1 MGRGRKEGERGQRVT
16 QKQEEKKEGER
27 RGSEGRGSQSERHR
41 RHGKEESKGTGHRER
56 PQRGREGRETGKGL
70 PRGVRGKESTCQ
82 CRRLASI
89 PESGRSPGV
98 GNGNSLQHSC
108 LGNPMDRGA
117 WWATALGVAKYLE
130 IKREQTGM
138 E

>member
-1 MGRGRKEGERGQRVT
+1 MT

-27 RGSEGRGSQSERHR
+27 RGREGGGSQSERHR
-41 RHGKEESKGTGHRER
+41 RHGKEERKGTGHRER
-56 PQRGREGRETGKGL
+56 PQRERERGRETGKGL

-117 WWATALGVAKYLE
+117 WWATARGVAKYLE